1 VNEYI
6 FAVLT
11 SDESIAFRVVE
22 PLNCSLFHCVAN
34 SFC

>member
-1 VNEYI
+1 VNEYA
-6 FAVLT
+6 FTTLT
-11 SDESIAFRVVE
+11 SDESIAFGVVE